1 MSIHG
6 YIHFTLRDVCFH
18 NGKLYG
24 LRVKG
29 DPGPGG
35 AELNAFNLHF
45 VNKMKGNAGNA
56 AVRVSGCDDNFTDCW
71 SMDYTIG
78 FDIEGGSN
86 FFTRCHAWGGVIGA
100 PAPGEMPEYLKDSIG
115 FKIRKN
121 SGNVLLRDCY
131 ADTSTIGFLNE
142 GWEVRILGCCFF
154 YNTGCIRHVKPEK
167 LDKMVVFKQ
176 PGGSM
181 LVADCMVSK
190 QVKGMK
196 IYEGNGCAKFRD
208 IIYCG
213 KAYEPGEV
221 KPGAC
226 VFKMDVPHDVKLA
239 N

>member
-1 MSIHG
+1 MIAILS
-6 YIHFTLRDVCFH
+6 
-18 NGKLYG
+18 N
-24 LRVKG
+24 
-29 DPGPGG
+29 
-35 AELNAFNLHF
+35 
-45 VNKMKGNAGNA
+45 NK
-56 AVRVSGCDDNFTDCW
+56 
-71 SMDYTIG
+71 
-78 FDIEGGSN
+78 
-86 FFTRCHAWGGVIGA
+86 
-100 PAPGEMPEYLKDSIG
+100 
-115 FKIRKN
+115 KN
-121 SGNVLLRDCY
+121 SKSFVIKY
-131 ADTSTIGFLNE
+131 IFLATF
-142 GWEVRILGCCFF
+142 ILYLFCCCFF

-167 LDKMVVFKQ
+167 LDKMVIFKQ

-196 IYEGNGCAKFRD
+196 IYEGNGNARFRD

>member
-1 MSIHG
+1 MLAAVLKD
-6 YIHFTLRDVCFH
+6 FNDLVLEEVPTPA
-18 NGKLYG
+18 
-24 LRVKG
+24 
-29 DPGPGG
+29 PGPGEVLVRIKSCG
-35 AELNAFNLHF
+35 FCATDYKAI
-45 VNKMKGNAGNA
+45 KGIRRNVTCPLIPGHEP
-56 AVRVSGCDDNFTDCW
+56 S
-71 SMDYTIG
+71 
-78 FDIEGGSN
+78 
-86 FFTRCHAWGGVIGA
+86 GVIGA

-167 LDKMVVFKQ
+167 LDKMVIFKQ

-196 IYEGNGCAKFRD
+196 IYEGTGNARFRD

-226 VFKMDVPHDVKLA
+226 AFKMDQPHDPKLA